1 VPALNL
7 PPSERSKWIY
17 VVIFV
22 ACGLGAVSKAPHS
35 VGLTFPLLLVF
46 LWALWLKVML
56 EFAWHLPIRVL
67 NLVHVG
73 APQRPIR
80 VRTVL
85 GISAVVVL
93 VSSLVIGGVLV

>member
-35 VGLTFPLLLVF
+35 VGLTLPLLLV
-46 LWALWLKVML
+46 LAWTLWLKVML
-56 EFAWHLPIRVL
+56 EFAWELPIRVL
-67 NLVHVG
+67 HIVRVG
-73 APQRPIR
+73 PQRSSR
-80 VRTVL
+80 VRAVL
-85 GISAVVVL
+85 GTSAVVVL
-93 VSSLVIGGVLV
+93 LSLLVIGGILA